1 MAVVSSE
8 GAGAGFACCD
18 PASAPRIA
26 REAKQQRKM
35 RMAEALLG
43 RGSGVE
49 GNEFDEVDGRV
60 GDEESSCSGD
70 RDPL

>member
-1 MAVVSSE
+1 MSSHPVSMAVVSSE
-8 GAGAGFACCD
+8 AAGAGFACCD

-43 RGSGVE
+43 RRG
-49 GNEFDEVDGRV
+49 
-60 GDEESSCSGD
+60 
-70 RDPL
+70 